1 MKGLIDKI
9 IEYTAYAILALS
21 ALAFCILSVAAIS
34 EEEAVLF
41 ITAVSQLVACF
52 ILAILMVGFSALIE
66 NSKSKDEI
74 QENSIEAK
82 ENTKNDCLDK
92 NEALCEIKKYKKLFE
107 QGVITEQEFQAKKEQ
122 LLKLLCGGAI

>member
-1 MKGLIDKI
+1 MKGIIDKI

-74 QENSIEAK
+74 QENNIETK
-82 ENTKNDCLDK
+82 ENTQNDCLDK
-92 NEALCEIKKYKKLFE
+92 NEALCEIKKYKELLDSNA
-107 QGVITEQEFQAKKEQ
+107 ISQADFDEKKKE
-122 LLKLLCGGAI
+122 LLNL

>member
-21 ALAFCILSVAAIS
+21 ALAFCILSVVAIS
-34 EEEAVLF
+34 EEEAVFF
-41 ITAVSQLVACF
+41 ISAVSQLVACF
-52 ILAILMVGFSALIE
+52 ILSILMVGFSALIE

-92 NEALCEIKKYKKLFE
+92 NEALCEIKNIKNYLIQTQSVKL
-107 QGVITEQEFQAKKEQ
+107 TLTKRKRN
-122 LLKLLCGGAI
+122 C